1 MVFVSIG
8 LRARV
13 EVEALNMVEALGAY
27 TRHRTVSVMKK
38 VSRDGKVA
46 YKLMVVPAVSGQSI
60 ANGYHRAIVE
70 LAKLAKLPVCDECLN
85 YEIRGGFD
93 KRSTAKI
100 PHDDRVVSC
109 IVEDITGFL
118 APEANVRRT
127 SPVSFSYLVPD
138 AESAK
143 ATLDSQF
150 HVKYNFETGAHTPF
164 NIESGTAIYMMMIA
178 MDIDKI
184 GKLFTGSY
192 VENRCKRIEIALK
205 ALEVLIEGFTY
216 GAKKSR
222 YLPIAEIL
230 GGIAAISHPIPFMVS
245 APRVYGDGGNY
256 VSETVNR
263 AKAYLSILKNFN
275 EDVRLVFF
283 DKEKLSRPNI
293 TDLSVIEVETFGDL
307 INKVLEIV
315 NNSICR
321 V

>member
-27 TRHRTVSVMKK
+27 TRHRTVSVMKRL
-38 VSRDGKVA
+38 SRDGKLG

-60 ANGYHRAIVE
+60 ANGYHRAVVE
-70 LAKLAKLPVCDECLN
+70 LAKLAKLPVCNECLN

-93 KRSTAKI
+93 KRSTEKI
-100 PHDDRVVSC
+100 LHDDRITTCV
-109 IVEDITGFL
+109 VEDLTGFL

-138 AESAK
+138 VESAK
-143 ATLDSQF
+143 AALDSQF
-150 HVKYNFETGAHTPF
+150 HVKYNFEKAAHAPF
-164 NIESGTAIYMMMIA
+164 NIESGTAIYMMTIA
-178 MDIDKI
+178 MDVDKI
-184 GKLFTGSY
+184 GRLSTGGY

-222 YLPIAEIL
+222 YLPLTEIL
-230 GGIAAISHPIPFMVS
+230 GGIAAISHPIPFVVS
-245 APRVYGDGGNY
+245 APRIYRDGDNY
-256 VSETVNR
+256 ISETLNR
-263 AKAYLSILKNFN
+263 ARAYLNALKKFN
-275 EDVRLVFF
+275 EDIKLVLF
-283 DKEKLSRPNI
+283 DKEKLPRPNT

-307 INKVLEIV
+307 INRVFEVV
-315 NNSICR
+315 NSSVCR